1 MIRVAT
7 ALDAES
13 IAGIYN
19 HYVTN
24 TAISFEEAEVTGEEI
39 AKRISAIGSAY
50 PWLVFE
56 RHGEVLGYAY
66 GGRFAAR
73 SAYRFTAEGTVYVAH
88 YARQGGIGTKL
99 YRKLIDGLRAQRLH
113 SVLGIIALP
122 NDASVRLHEKC
133 GFRKVGEFKDVG
145 WKFDQWID
153 VGYWQ
158 LLL

>member
-1 MIRVAT
+1 MIRIAT
-7 ALDAES
+7 ALDAKS

-19 HYVTN
+19 HYVEN
-24 TAISFEEAEVTGEEI
+24 TVIRFEEANVTAEEMARRI
-39 AKRISAIGSAY
+39 ADIGGRY
-50 PWLVFE
+50 PWLVYE
-56 RHGEVLGYAY
+56 RGDEVLGYAY

-73 SAYRFTAEGTVYVAH
+73 SAYRLTAEATVYVA
-88 YARQGGIGTKL
+88 QGAKRSGIGTEL
-99 YRKLIDGLRAQRLH
+99 YRELIGRLRAQRLH

-133 GFRKVGEFKDVG
+133 GFSKVGEFKDVG